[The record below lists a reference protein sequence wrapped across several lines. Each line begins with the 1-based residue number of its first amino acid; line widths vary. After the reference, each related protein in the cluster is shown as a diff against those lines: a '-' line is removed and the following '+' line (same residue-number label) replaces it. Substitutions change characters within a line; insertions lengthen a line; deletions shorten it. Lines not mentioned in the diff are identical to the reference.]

1 MTATHADFQTIALV
15 VRPNT
20 DGIAE
25 SVGSVVD
32 FLRRGGRTVV
42 FEEHTAG
49 HLELGFDGVRV
60 MGAS

>member
-1 MTATHADFQTIALV
+1 MTRHHCFQTIALV

-32 FLRRGGRTVV
+32 FPAGRLRGGV
-42 FEEHTAG
+42 
-49 HLELGFDGVRV
+49 
-60 MGAS
+60 